1 MPDKQSPDTSDLHE
15 RLAVSQQRSSWHQ
28 SVIIGIVV
36 LILGLAVVMNGV
48 PDVKNDIDKIIFG
61 IVAMVMIYL
70 VFIRK
75 RKQDID
81 AETLVA
87 ILEREWKSGRLGHH
101 TWDQLDFSLPEVLI
115 EQLTDDFH
123 LVSCHNPNGGTKTL
137 GIHGNDSRSLRVVQV
152 YSGDA
157 PTTRAMLEKSK
168 VVMTALERGHEIKKI
183 ETMMEKLGA

>member
-1 MPDKQSPDTSDLHE
+1 MSDKPPTTTPDLSE
-15 RLAVSQQRSSWHQ
+15 RLAASQRSSWHQ
-28 SVIIGIVV
+28 SVLIVV
-36 LILGLAVVMNGV
+36 VVLVLGLAVVMNGI
-48 PDVKNDIDKIIFG
+48 PDVKNDLDEIVFG
-61 IVAMVMIYL
+61 VVALVMIYL

-75 RKQDID
+75 RKQYVD

-101 TWDQLDFSLPEVLI
+101 TWDQLDFSLPAVLI

-123 LVSCHNPNGGTKTL
+123 LVSCHNQNGGTKTL
-137 GIHGNDSRSLRVVQV
+137 GIQGDDARSLRVVQI
-152 YSGDA
+152 YAGDA

-183 ETMMEKLGA
+183 EAMMEKLGA